1 MKIEVRALSKYFDS
15 VEAVSNV
22 SFTVKEGELLG
33 LLGPSGSGK
42 TTVLRMIAGLE
53 SPSSG
58 DIFIDHVRV
67 NDLSVQQR
75 NIGFVFQHY
84 ALFKHMTVT
93 ENVAFGLSIKKWA
106 KRELQQRVADL
117 LQLMGLPGLGDRYPH
132 QLSGGQRQR
141 VAIARALA

>member
-1 MKIEVRALSKYFDS
+1 MKIEVRRLTKRFGS

-53 SPSSG
+53 FPSSG
-58 DIFIDHVRV
+58 DIFIDHRRV

-75 NIGFVFQHY
+75 NIGFVF
-84 ALFKHMTVT
+84 
-93 ENVAFGLSIKKWA
+93 
-106 KRELQQRVADL
+106 
-117 LQLMGLPGLGDRYPH
+117 
-132 QLSGGQRQR
+132 
-141 VAIARALA
+141 